1 MPIRPATGGSTYNLN
16 LQIGWNLIAATPG
29 ATFPSQLFAW
39 NGSSYVSGTSATAW
53 QGYWIKAT
61 SASSVTITGVTGPHT
76 VNLTTGW
83 NLIGNSM
90 NTVANLTLPGG
101 VPAFIYNPATQGYT
115 STTTLQPGQG
125 AWVKGTSGQS
135 VILTAGS

>member
-1 MPIRPATGGSTYNLN
+1 M
-16 LQIGWNLIAATPG
+16 
-29 ATFPSQLFAW
+29 
-39 NGSSYVSGTSATAW
+39 
-53 QGYWIKAT
+53 
-61 SASSVTITGVTGPHT
+61 TGVTGPHT

-101 VPAFIYNPATQGYT
+101 VPAFVYNPATQGYA

-125 AWVKGTSGQS
+125 AWVKGISGQS
-135 VILTAGS
+135 VVLTAGS